1 MTAQISDGM
10 TVGASMTAE
19 TIGIETV
26 EVTADSETKEVTA
39 ETTGTETVEVT
50 ADSETEGMTEGR
62 ASSATIDAQATTSS
76 TTIGR
81 ARPVT
86 TPISLAERPATD
98 VRPHA
103 LQEPVNPPASA
114 VSVPRADLTNE
125 AMTGLDSIAPIKDAE
140 PTDKAPKTGPSTP
153 TTGPALL
160 ARTPTS
166 LSEMRAIDAKLLG
179 PAGGVVGNA
188 RTGDETVDVGKT
200 GDETVDNARTGDDTE
215 DNARTGD
222 ETVDDGKTGE
232 EMVDDGKTG
241 DETVVVGKTG
251 DETVDDGKTGGEGM
265 TDAPPPQTT
274 AALRTI
280 KTVSDEQKA
289 SAPDTPTTNHPE
301 ISENHVNLNAAAMTE
316 ECP

>member
-1 MTAQISDGM
+1 M
-10 TVGASMTAE
+10 TVAASM
-19 TIGIETV
+19 
-26 EVTADSETKEVTA
+26 TA

-50 ADSETEGMTEGR
+50 ADSETEEMTEGR

-81 ARPVT
+81 ARPAT

-114 VSVPRADLTNE
+114 VSVPMADLTNE
-125 AMTGLDSIAPIKDAE
+125 AMTGPDSIVPTKDAE
-140 PTDKAPKTGPSTP
+140 TTDKAPKTGPSTP
-153 TTGPALL
+153 TTGPALR

-166 LSEMRAIDAKLLG
+166 PSEMPAIGAKHLD
-179 PAGGVVGNA
+179 PAGGAVGNA
-188 RTGDETVDVGKT
+188 RTV
-200 GDETVDNARTGDDTE
+200 DETVDNAKTGDETADNGRTEDDTVDNGRTGDGTA
-215 DNARTGD
+215 DNGRTGD
-222 ETVDDGKTGE
+222 ETVDDGKTGGA
-232 EMVDDGKTG
+232 EMINDH
-241 DETVVVGKTG
+241 
-251 DETVDDGKTGGEGM
+251 
-265 TDAPPPQTT
+265 APQTT
-274 AALRTI
+274 AGLPTI
-280 KTVSDEQKA
+280 KTDSDDQKA

>member
-62 ASSATIDAQATTSS
+62 ASSATIDAQATTNS
-76 TTIGR
+76 TTIGPV
-81 ARPVT
+81 RPAT

-114 VSVPRADLTNE
+114 VSVPRADLINE

-140 PTDKAPKTGPSTP
+140 TTDKAPKTGPSTP

-166 LSEMRAIDAKLLG
+166 LSEMPAIDAKLLG
-179 PAGGVVGNA
+179 PAGGAVDNA
-188 RTGDETVDVGKT
+188 KT

-232 EMVDDGKTG
+232 ETVDDGKTG

-265 TDAPPPQTT
+265 TDAHPPQTT
-274 AALRTI
+274 AGLPTI
-280 KTVSDEQKA
+280 KTDSDDQKA

>member
-1 MTAQISDGM
+1 
-10 TVGASMTAE
+10 MTAE
-19 TIGIETV
+19 TTGIETV
-26 EVTADSETKEVTA
+26 EVTADSEAEEMTA
-39 ETTGTETVEVT
+39 ETTGTETLEVT
-50 ADSETEGMTEGR
+50 DDSETEGMTEGQ
-62 ASSATIDAQATTSS
+62 ASSATIEAQATTSS

-81 ARPVT
+81 ARLAT
-86 TPISLAERPATD
+86 TPISLAERLATD

-103 LQEPVNPPASA
+103 QQEPVNPPDSA

-140 PTDKAPKTGPSTP
+140 TTDKAPKTGPSTP

-166 LSEMRAIDAKLLG
+166 LSEMPAIDAKLLG
-179 PAGGVVGNA
+179 PAGGAVDNA
-188 RTGDETVDVGKT
+188 KT

-222 ETVDDGKTGE
+222 ETVDNIR
-232 EMVDDGKTG
+232 
-241 DETVVVGKTG
+241 
-251 DETVDDGKTGGEGM
+251 TGGEGM
-265 TDAPPPQTT
+265 TDAHPPQTT

-289 SAPDTPTTNHPE
+289 SAPDTPTTNPPE

>member
-26 EVTADSETKEVTA
+26 EVTADSEAEEMTA
-39 ETTGTETVEVT
+39 ETTGTETLEVT
-50 ADSETEGMTEGR
+50 DDSETEGMTEGQ
-62 ASSATIDAQATTSS
+62 ASSATIEAQATTSS

-81 ARPVT
+81 ARPAT
-86 TPISLAERPATD
+86 TPISLAERLATD

-103 LQEPVNPPASA
+103 QQEPVNPPDSA

-140 PTDKAPKTGPSTP
+140 TTDKAPKTGLSTP

-166 LSEMRAIDAKLLG
+166 PSEMLAIDAKLLG

-188 RTGDETVDVGKT
+188 RTGDETVD
-200 GDETVDNARTGDDTE
+200 NIR
-215 DNARTGD
+215 
-222 ETVDDGKTGE
+222 
-232 EMVDDGKTG
+232 
-241 DETVVVGKTG
+241 
-251 DETVDDGKTGGEGM
+251 TGGEGM
-265 TDAPPPQTT
+265 TDAHPPQTT

-301 ISENHVNLNAAAMTE
+301 ISENHVNLNAAAMIE

>member
-26 EVTADSETKEVTA
+26 GVTADSETKEVTA
-39 ETTGTETVEVT
+39 ETTGTETVEAT
-50 ADSETEGMTEGR
+50 ADSETEEMTEGR

-114 VSVPRADLTNE
+114 VSVPRADLINE

-140 PTDKAPKTGPSTP
+140 TTDKAPKTGPSTP
-153 TTGPALL
+153 TTGPALR

-166 LSEMRAIDAKLLG
+166 PSEMPAIGAKPLD
-179 PAGGVVGNA
+179 PAGGAVGNA
-188 RTGDETVDVGKT
+188 RTVEET
-200 GDETVDNARTGDDTE
+200 
-215 DNARTGD
+215 
-222 ETVDDGKTGE
+222 
-232 EMVDDGKTG
+232 VDDGKTG

-251 DETVDDGKTGGEGM
+251 DETVDDGKTGGAGM
-265 TDAPPPQTT
+265 INDHAPQTT
-274 AALRTI
+274 AGLPTI
-280 KTVSDEQKA
+280 KPDSDDQKA

>member
-1 MTAQISDGM
+1 MA
-10 TVGASMTAE
+10 ASMTAE
-19 TIGIETV
+19 TTGIETV
-26 EVTADSETKEVTA
+26 EVTADSETKEMTA

-50 ADSETEGMTEGR
+50 ADSETEEMTEGR

-114 VSVPRADLTNE
+114 VSVPMADLTNE
-125 AMTGLDSIAPIKDAE
+125 AMTGPDSIAPIKDAE
-140 PTDKAPKTGPSTP
+140 TTDKAPKTGRSTP
-153 TTGPALL
+153 TTGPALR

-166 LSEMRAIDAKLLG
+166 PSEMPAIGAKPLG
-179 PAGGVVGNA
+179 QAGGAVDNA
-188 RTGDETVDVGKT
+188 KT
-200 GDETVDNARTGDDTE
+200 GDETVDD
-215 DNARTGD
+215 
-222 ETVDDGKTGE
+222 
-232 EMVDDGKTG
+232 
-241 DETVVVGKTG
+241 GKTG
-251 DETVDDGKTGGEGM
+251 DETVDDGKTG
-265 TDAPPPQTT
+265 DAEMNNDHAPQTT
-274 AALRTI
+274 AGLPTI
-280 KTVSDEQKA
+280 KTDSDDQKA

>member
-1 MTAQISDGM
+1 MTG
-10 TVGASMTAE
+10 E
-19 TIGIETV
+19 TTEIETG
-26 EVTADSETKEVTA
+26 EVTVDSGTEEMTA
-39 ETTGTETVEVT
+39 ETTGTETLEVT
-50 ADSETEGMTEGR
+50 EDSETEGMTEGQ
-62 ASSATIDAQATTSS
+62 ASSATIEAQATTSS

-81 ARPVT
+81 ARLAT
-86 TPISLAERPATD
+86 TPISLAERLATD

-103 LQEPVNPPASA
+103 QQEPVNPPDSA

-140 PTDKAPKTGPSTP
+140 TTDKAPKTGPSTP

-166 LSEMRAIDAKLLG
+166 PSEMLAIDAKLLG

-188 RTGDETVDVGKT
+188 RTGDETVDNART
-200 GDETVDNARTGDDTE
+200 GDETVDNARTVDDTE

-222 ETVDDGKTGE
+222 ETVDNIRTGS
-232 EMVDDGKTG
+232 
-241 DETVVVGKTG
+241 
-251 DETVDDGKTGGEGM
+251 EGM
-265 TDAPPPQTT
+265 TDAHPPQTT

-289 SAPDTPTTNHPE
+289 SAPDTPTTNPPE
-301 ISENHVNLNAAAMTE
+301 ISENHVNLNAAAMIE